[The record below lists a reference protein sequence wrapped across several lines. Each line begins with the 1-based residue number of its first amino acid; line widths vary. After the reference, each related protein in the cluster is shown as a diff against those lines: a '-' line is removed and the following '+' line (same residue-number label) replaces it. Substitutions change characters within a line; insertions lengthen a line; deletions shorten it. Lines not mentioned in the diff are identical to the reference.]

1 MISSFTRFPHKQML
15 LTLLSCVAITLSG
28 CSNTAI
34 KQTSTEGSVYDR
46 VIKQGSIRCGYV
58 IYNPGCLKDPNTG
71 KLSGIGVETLE
82 LAAKNLG
89 LKVEWTEEVGWGS
102 MIEGLQ
108 TNRYDM
114 VVTPVWTNANRARQI
129 DFSKPLFFS
138 PIFAYAK
145 TGNKDIS
152 GKDIKAFNSP
162 ASTIATVDGE
172 TAEIIV
178 REDFPQ
184 AKVVSLPQ
192 LSDISQMLLTVSSGK
207 ADITFVEPAVA
218 AAFLKTNPGAI
229 EPLKSSTPV
238 RVFPNSWMFRRGQLE
253 FKDMIDTA
261 LEQLINSG
269 AVNKIISKYEPA
281 PNTLY
286 RVALPYQKP
295 NN

>member
-1 MISSFTRFPHKQML
+1 MANASGYYKHILSIAISCFTL
-15 LTLLSCVAITLSG
+15 AACGTSG
-28 CSNTAI
+28 L
-34 KQTSTEGSVYDR
+34 KQTSSESSVYDR

-89 LKVEWTEEVGWGS
+89 LKVEWSEEVGWGS

-145 TGNKDIS
+145 IGNKQVS
-152 GKDIKAFNSP
+152 GKDIKAFDSP

-178 REDFPQ
+178 REDFPN

-229 EPLKSSTPV
+229 EPLKSNTPV

-269 AVNKIISKYEPA
+269 AVDKIISKYEPA

-295 NN
+295 HD